1 MAGVEIVRKA
11 VQQVPTTRHIIFTEA
26 QAALTPCQR
35 HSFTTPHASYRGFAL
50 VQLCNSP
57 VMLEKLIVDLPQ

>member
-26 QAALTPCQR
+26 QAALNCANALP
-35 HSFTTPHASYRGFAL
+35 TTL
-50 VQLCNSP
+50 VYDSSRELSRIRPGSIMQLTRYAG
-57 VMLEKLIVDLPQ
+57 EIDR